1 MGTLVTSQ
9 GTLALLLWSLLEHVA
24 EVSSYVAGVQPLL
37 ALPTSTSCG
46 TSSITQQLFAHT

>member
-24 EVSSYVAGVQPLL
+24 EVSGCVAGVQPLL

-46 TSSITQQLFAHT
+46 TSSITQQLFVHT